1 MTYKCLKCGA
11 VNDIPQDKN
20 LNEVVCNSCKA
31 PLTSRNSESDG
42 STSAAVGL
50 IGGAALG
57 ASIGG
62 PVGAIIGGILGGFI
76 GNEAKGVG

>member
-1 MTYKCLKCGA
+1 MTYRCKKCGTI
-11 VNDIPQDKN
+11 NNIPQDAK
-20 LNEVVCNSCKA
+20 LDEVICDACKT
-31 PLTSRNSESDG
+31 PLVSRNLEDDG

-76 GNEAKGVG
+76 GKEAKGVG

>member
-1 MTYKCLKCGA
+1 MKFKCENCGSINQVPDGQRGSSYRCYKCHL
-11 VNDIPQDKN
+11 NLSDK
-20 LNEVVCNSCKA
+20 
-31 PLTSRNSESDG
+31 PIDDG

-62 PVGAIIGGILGGFI
+62 PAGAVVGGIIGAILGK
-76 GNEAKGVG
+76 ESKGVG

>member
-1 MTYKCLKCGA
+1 MKFKCKSCGTINQVPDGQQGSSYRCYKCHSALP
-11 VNDIPQDKN
+11 D
-20 LNEVVCNSCKA
+20 
-31 PLTSRNSESDG
+31 ESTNDG

-62 PVGAIIGGILGGFI
+62 PAGAVVGGILGALLGK
-76 GNEAKGVG
+76 ESKGVG